1 MNFYKKI
8 IRSKKLRFKILSM
21 LKAVPDKQMLEL
33 QYYIKHGRR
42 LDLKNPKRYTE
53 KIQWYKLYYR
63 DPIMAQCVD
72 KYRVREYVK
81 SKGLENILN
90 ELYGVYDNIEQ
101 VEWDKLPDKFAIKTT
116 NGSGTNLF
124 CSNKNSL
131 DIEKVN
137 EQFKNYFEQSN
148 ASAGREWVYSDRYRK
163 VIVENLLE
171 DKKQTDGSIND
182 YKFLCFNGKPEYIV
196 YDTDRFTNHKRNIY
210 DLEWNDLHI
219 ASDCEC
225 CDRPINP
232 PENLKEMIEVAQKLC
247 EDFPA
252 VRVDLYSIEGKI
264 YFGELTFFPWSGYV
278 QFTPD
283 SFDYEMGEKFI
294 LPKKNN

>member
-1 MNFYKKI
+1 
-8 IRSKKLRFKILSM
+8 M

-210 DLEWNDLHI
+210 
-219 ASDCEC
+219 SD
-225 CDRPINP
+225 
-232 PENLKEMIEVAQKLC
+232 
-247 EDFPA
+247 
-252 VRVDLYSIEGKI
+252 
-264 YFGELTFFPWSGYV
+264 V
-278 QFTPD
+278 QLARISMLFQP
-283 SFDYEMGEKFI
+283 FYK
-294 LPKKNN
+294 